1 MPLFNK
7 KQKSPYTLDNLMYM
21 LQNDLIDV
29 LKVKKAYQGK
39 LEVEKILSKMLDIK
53 PKFSQ
58 EEINTFSSMTEQ
70 VIQNI
75 NLSETED
82 VSNHVEFI
90 LDFATSLITKKDV
103 KALKENYLSKQR
115 KYQNES
121 KINKEIVILNG
132 LIEEQRSDKDKIE
145 SQLQS
150 IKEYAFKNQDKLK
163 NNPTELRNVR
173 RAIERAEISKNK
185 ADQQIGVLNTAL
197 YGKQT
202 ELNILNQAEEASVID
217 TVGKVDVSR
226 LTSIKAQTQD
236 KFEKIVQDGDYLDE
250 LDKLNQDQLIKTNSQ
265 EDTEFLNEWLSS
277 QPKEVD
283 KEKKE
288 EEKEE
293 RFEDFLK
300 SLN

>member
-7 KQKSPYTLDNLMYM
+7 KQKSSYTLDNLMYM

-39 LEVEKILSKMLDIK
+39 LEVEKILSKMLDTK

-75 NLSETED
+75 NLSDTDD

-90 LDFATSLITKKDV
+90 LDFATSLITKRDA
-103 KALKENYLSKQR
+103 KALQENYLSKQR

-132 LIEEQRSDKDKIE
+132 LIEEQKGDKDKIE
-145 SQLQS
+145 TQLQA

-173 RAIERAEISKNK
+173 RAIERAELTRNK

-236 KFEKIVQDGDYLDE
+236 KLEKIVQDGDYLDE
-250 LDKLNQDQLIKTNSQ
+250 LDKLNQDQLIKTNAQ
-265 EDTEFLNEWLSS
+265 EDTEFLNEWLGS
-277 QPKEVD
+277 QPKEVKKEIKEED
-283 KEKKE
+283 KEE
-288 EEKEE
+288 S
-293 RFEDFLK
+293 FEDFLK

>member
-103 KALKENYLSKQR
+103 KALKENYLFKQR

-145 SQLQS
+145 SQLQA

-202 ELNILNQAEEASVID
+202 ELNILNQAEEATVID

-236 KFEKIVQDGDYLDE
+236 KLEKIVQDGDYLDE

>member
-145 SQLQS
+145 SQLQA

-236 KFEKIVQDGDYLDE
+236 KLEKIVQDGDFLDE

>member
-7 KQKSPYTLDNLMYM
+7 KQKSAYTLDNLMYI

-39 LEVEKILSKMLDIK
+39 LEVEKILSKMLDTK

-75 NLSETED
+75 NLSDTED

-90 LDFATSLITKKDV
+90 LDFATSLITKRDV
-103 KALKENYLSKQR
+103 KALQENYLSKQR

-132 LIEEQRSDKDKIE
+132 LIEEQKGDKDKIE
-145 SQLQS
+145 TQLQA

-173 RAIERAEISKNK
+173 RAIERAELSRNK

-236 KFEKIVQDGDYLDE
+236 KLEKIVQDGDYLDE
-250 LDKLNQDQLIKTNSQ
+250 LDKLNQDQLIKTNAQ
-265 EDTEFLNEWLSS
+265 EDTEFLNEWLGS
-277 QPKEVD
+277 QPKEVK
-283 KEKKE
+283 KEMNE

-293 RFEDFLK
+293 SFEDFLK

>member
-21 LQNDLIDV
+21 LQNDLMDV

-58 EEINTFSSMTEQ
+58 EEIDTFSSMTER

-103 KALKENYLSKQR
+103 KALQENYLSKQR

-132 LIEEQRSDKDKIE
+132 LIEEQKSDKDKIE

-236 KFEKIVQDGDYLDE
+236 KLEKIVQDGDYLDE
-250 LDKLNQDQLIKTNSQ
+250 LDKLNQDQLIKTNAQ

-277 QPKEVD
+277 QPKEVI

-293 RFEDFLK
+293 SFEDFLK

>member
-7 KQKSPYTLDNLMYM
+7 KQKSTYTLDNLMYM

-39 LEVEKILSKMLDIK
+39 LEVEKILSKMLDTK
-53 PKFSQ
+53 PTFSQ
-58 EEINTFSSMTEQ
+58 EDIDTFSSMTEQ

-75 NLSETED
+75 NLSDTDD

-90 LDFATSLITKKDV
+90 LDFATSLITKRDV
-103 KALKENYLSKQR
+103 KALQENYLSKQR

-132 LIEEQRSDKDKIE
+132 LIGEQKGEKDKIE
-145 SQLQS
+145 AQLQA
-150 IKEYAFKNQDKLK
+150 IKEYAVKNQDKLK

-173 RAIERAEISKNK
+173 RAIERAELSKNK

-217 TVGKVDVSR
+217 TVGKVDVSK

-236 KFEKIVQDGDYLDE
+236 KLEKIVQDGDYLDE
-250 LDKLNQDQLIKTNSQ
+250 LDKLNQDQLIKTNPQ
-265 EDTEFLNEWLSS
+265 EDTEFLNEWLGS
-277 QPKEVD
+277 QPKEVK
-283 KEKKE
+283 KETNE

-293 RFEDFLK
+293 SFEDFLK

>member
-103 KALKENYLSKQR
+103 KALKENYLFKQR

-145 SQLQS
+145 SQLQA

-236 KFEKIVQDGDYLDE
+236 KLEKIVQDGDYLDE

>member
-7 KQKSPYTLDNLMYM
+7 KQKNIYTMDHLMYI

-29 LKVKKAYQGK
+29 LKVKKAFQEK
-39 LEVEKILSKMLDIK
+39 LEVEKILSKMLDTK
-53 PKFSQ
+53 PNFSQ

-75 NLSETED
+75 NLSDQDNVTE
-82 VSNHVEFI
+82 HVDFI
-90 LDFATSLITKKDV
+90 VDFATSLITKRDV
-103 KALKENYLSKQR
+103 KALQENYLSKQR
-115 KYQNES
+115 KAQNES

-132 LIEEQRSDKDKIE
+132 LIEEQKKDKDKVE
-145 SQLQS
+145 TQLQA
-150 IKEYAFKNQDKLK
+150 IKDYAVKNQDKLK

-173 RAIERAEISKNK
+173 RAIERAELSKNK

-202 ELNILNQAEEASVID
+202 ELNILNQAEEASIIE

-226 LTSIKAQTQD
+226 LTSIKAQSQD
-236 KFEKIVQDGDYLDE
+236 KLEKIVQDGDYLDE
-250 LDKLNQDQLIKTNSQ
+250 LDKLNQDQLIKTNPQ
-265 EDTEFLNEWLSS
+265 EDTEFLNEWLGS
-277 QPKEVD
+277 QPKET
-283 KEKKE
+283 KKE
-288 EEKEE
+288 TKTEEKEE
-293 RFEDFLK
+293 SFEDFLK

>member
-7 KQKSPYTLDNLMYM
+7 KQKSSYTLDNLMYM

-39 LEVEKILSKMLDIK
+39 LEVEKILTKMLDTK

-58 EEINTFSSMTEQ
+58 EEINTFSHMTEQ

-75 NLSETED
+75 NLSESED
-82 VSNHVEFI
+82 VSNHIEFI
-90 LDFATSLITKKDV
+90 LDFATSLITKRDV
-103 KALKENYLSKQR
+103 KALQENYLSKQR

-132 LIEEQRSDKDKIE
+132 LIEEQKGDKDKIE
-145 SQLQS
+145 TQLQA

-173 RAIERAEISKNK
+173 RAIERAELSRNK

-236 KFEKIVQDGDYLDE
+236 KLEKIVQDGDYLDE
-250 LDKLNQDQLIKTNSQ
+250 LDKLNQDQLIKTNAQ
-265 EDTEFLNEWLSS
+265 EDTEFLNEWLGS
-277 QPKEVD
+277 QPKEVK
-283 KEKKE
+283 KEMNE

-293 RFEDFLK
+293 SFEDFLK

>member
-7 KQKSPYTLDNLMYM
+7 KQKSSYTLDNLMYM

-39 LEVEKILSKMLDIK
+39 LEVEKILSKMLDTK

-75 NLSETED
+75 NLSDTDD

-90 LDFATSLITKKDV
+90 LDFATSLITKRDV
-103 KALKENYLSKQR
+103 KALQENYLSKQR

-132 LIEEQRSDKDKIE
+132 LIEEQKGDKDKIE
-145 SQLQS
+145 TQLQA

-173 RAIERAEISKNK
+173 RAIERAELTRNK

-236 KFEKIVQDGDYLDE
+236 KLEKIVQDGDYLDE
-250 LDKLNQDQLIKTNSQ
+250 LDKLNQDQLIKTNAQ
-265 EDTEFLNEWLSS
+265 EDTEFLNEWLGS
-277 QPKEVD
+277 QPKEVKKEIKEED
-283 KEKKE
+283 KEE
-288 EEKEE
+288 S
-293 RFEDFLK
+293 FEDFLK

>member
-236 KFEKIVQDGDYLDE
+236 KLEKIVQDGDFLDE

>member
-7 KQKSPYTLDNLMYM
+7 KQKNIYTMDHLMYI

-29 LKVKKAYQGK
+29 LKVKKAFQEK
-39 LEVEKILSKMLDIK
+39 LEVEKILSKMLDTK
-53 PKFSQ
+53 PNFSQ

-75 NLSETED
+75 NLSDQDNVTE
-82 VSNHVEFI
+82 HVDFI
-90 LDFATSLITKKDV
+90 VDFATSLITKRDV
-103 KALKENYLSKQR
+103 KALQENYLSKQR
-115 KYQNES
+115 KAQNES

-132 LIEEQRSDKDKIE
+132 LIEEQKKDKDKVE
-145 SQLQS
+145 TQLQA
-150 IKEYAFKNQDKLK
+150 IKDYAVKNQDKLK

-173 RAIERAEISKNK
+173 RAIERAELSKNK

-202 ELNILNQAEEASVID
+202 ELNILNQAEEASIIE

-226 LTSIKAQTQD
+226 LTSIKAQSQD
-236 KFEKIVQDGDYLDE
+236 KLEKIVQDGYYLDE
-250 LDKLNQDQLIKTNSQ
+250 LDKLNQDQLIKTNPQ
-265 EDTEFLNEWLSS
+265 EDTEFLNEWLGS
-277 QPKEVD
+277 QPKET
-283 KEKKE
+283 KKE
-288 EEKEE
+288 TKTEEKEE
-293 RFEDFLK
+293 SFEDFLK

>member
-58 EEINTFSSMTEQ
+58 EEIDTFSSMTER

-103 KALKENYLSKQR
+103 KALQENYLSKQR

-132 LIEEQRSDKDKIE
+132 LIEEQKSDKDKIE

-236 KFEKIVQDGDYLDE
+236 KLEKIVQDGDYLDE
-250 LDKLNQDQLIKTNSQ
+250 LDKLNQDQLIKTNAQ

-277 QPKEVD
+277 QPKEVI

-293 RFEDFLK
+293 SFEDFLK